1 MIENKKFTKREP
13 EDPKVIEARWH
24 KKREQIEILANNIRK
39 VRYNVSCDL
48 KKCDESEKVFLKALA
63 VSLLIR
69 TGERIGNA
77 ESAGEG
83 HFGITWFRK
92 KHIKIDGNKVTLN
105 YVGKSGVD
113 HDKSFSDEKIANALR
128 KAIENSKSKFVFTTS
143 DGFRVKADSVN
154 RYLSD
159 FDIRSKDIRGYSSNL
174 WMLEK
179 LKKVELPNEESE
191 EKNATLRK
199 KAFMKAL
206 RETARKVGHGS
217 GTLRKHY
224 LIPELESSFIS
235 KAEIIDISD
244 RDKYEDGGVVEKRK
258 TEKSMTERVQEFMS
272 EGGEINS
279 HDLREILG
287 SSPDYPVQVVGGIK
301 MRKVF
306 MKPIYKRIN
315 N

>member
-1 MIENKKFTKREP
+1 MIEQKKIVKREP

-48 KKCDESEKVFLKALA
+48 KSDSEKVFLKALV
-63 VSLLIR
+63 VSLLLI
-69 TGERIGNA
+69 TGERIGN
-77 ESAGEG
+77 ELSSKNG

-92 KHIKIDGNKVTLN
+92 KHVKIDGNKVILN

-113 HDKSFSDEKIANALR
+113 HEKSFTDEKIANALK
-128 KAIENSKSKFVFTTS
+128 KAIANSPSQFIFTTS
-143 DGFRVKADSVN
+143 DGHRIKADSIN
-154 RYLSD
+154 RYLAD
-159 FDIRSKDIRGYSSNL
+159 FDIRSKDIRGYSSNK

-179 LKKVELPNEESE
+179 LKKVELPHEESE
-191 EKNATLRK
+191 EKNEALRK
-199 KAFMKAL
+199 KAFLKAL

-224 LIPELESSFIS
+224 LIPELESNFIG

-258 TEKSMTERVQEFMS
+258 TEKTMTERVKEFMND
-272 EGGEINS
+272 GGEIS
-279 HDLREILG
+279 KYDLKNILG
-287 SSPDYPVQVVGGIK
+287 SSPDYPVHVVGDIK
-301 MRKVF
+301 MRKVYL
-306 MKPIYKRIN
+306 KPIYRIEK
-315 N
+315 

>member
-24 KKREQIEILANNIRK
+24 KKREQIEILSNNIRK

-48 KKCDESEKVFLKALA
+48 KSDSEKVFLKALV
-63 VSLLIR
+63 VSLMLA
-69 TGERIGNA
+69 TGERVGNEA
-77 ESAGEG
+77 SADNG

-92 KHIKIDGNKVTLN
+92 KHIKIDGNKITLN

-113 HDKSFSDEKIANALR
+113 HEKSFSDEKLANALK
-128 KAIENSKSKFVFTTS
+128 KAIANSKSQFIFTTS
-143 DGFRVKADSVN
+143 DGHRIKADAIN

-159 FDIRSKDIRGYSSNL
+159 FDIRSKDIRGYSSNK
-174 WMLEK
+174 WMLQK
-179 LKKVELPNEESE
+179 LSKIELPNEESE
-191 EKNATLRK
+191 EKNAALRK

-224 LIPELESSFIS
+224 LIPELESRFITN
-235 KAEIIDISD
+235 AEIIDIAD

-258 TEKSMTERVQEFMS
+258 AEKSMTERVKEIMK

-279 HDLREILG
+279 RDLREILG
-287 SSPDYPVQVVGGIK
+287 STPEYPVQVIGDIK

-306 MKPIYKRIN
+306 MKPIYRIEK
-315 N
+315 

>member
-1 MIENKKFTKREP
+1 MINDKKFVKREP
-13 EDPKVIEARWH
+13 EDPKVIEARWD
-24 KKREQIEILANNIRK
+24 KKKEQIETLSNNIRK

-48 KKCDESEKVFLKALA
+48 KKFDESEKVFLKALA

-92 KHIKIDGNKVTLN
+92 KHIKIDGNKITLN

-113 HDKSFSDEKIANALR
+113 HDKTFSDEKIANALR
-128 KAIENSKSKFVFTTS
+128 KAIENSKSQFVFTTS

-174 WMLEK
+174 WMIDK
-179 LKKVELPNEESE
+179 LKKIELPNEESE
-191 EKNATLRK
+191 SKNEALRK

-235 KAEIIDISD
+235 RAEIIDISD
-244 RDKYEDGGVVEKRK
+244 REKYEDGGVIEKRK
-258 TEKSMTERVQEFMS
+258 TENSITERVQEFMND
-272 EGGEINS
+272 GGEINS
-279 HDLREILG
+279 RDLKEILG
-287 SSPDYPVQVVGGIK
+287 YSPKYPIQVVGSIR
-301 MRKVF
+301 MRKVY
-306 MKPIYKRIN
+306 MKPIYRTEK
-315 N
+315 